1 MTRLATTLLLFL
13 ALAACGGGPRG
24 DWRAEVGRPT
34 PNLALAEPRPPLAL
48 PPGFDLPPPPLAP
61 AAPAP

>member
-1 MTRLATTLLLFL
+1 MTRLMPFLLL

-34 PNLALAEPRPPLAL
+34 PNLALAEPRPPLVI
-48 PPGFDLPPPPLAP
+48 PPTLDLPPPAVAP
-61 AAPAP
+61 ATPSGS